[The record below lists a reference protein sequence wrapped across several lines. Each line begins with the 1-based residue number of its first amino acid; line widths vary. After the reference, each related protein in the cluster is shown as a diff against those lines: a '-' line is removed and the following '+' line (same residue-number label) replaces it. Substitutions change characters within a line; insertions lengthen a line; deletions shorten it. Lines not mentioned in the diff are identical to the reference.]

1 MGCEYFYSI
10 TKKVLIK
17 ARVNTHQ
24 STKKVLIKARV
35 NTHQYQDLSYIFC
48 LKPQIPN

>member
-10 TKKVLIK
+10 TEKVLIK

-24 STKKVLIKARV
+24 S
-35 NTHQYQDLSYIFC
+35 QDLSYIFC